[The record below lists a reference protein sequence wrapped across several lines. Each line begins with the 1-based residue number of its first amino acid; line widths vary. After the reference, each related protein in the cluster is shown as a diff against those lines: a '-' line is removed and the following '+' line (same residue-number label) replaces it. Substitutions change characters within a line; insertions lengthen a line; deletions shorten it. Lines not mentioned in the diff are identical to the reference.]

1 MSCRKPAATR
11 STPQISRKPSPKYV
25 GIPIKKI
32 IHPEGSTR
40 SSPLEAARIK
50 IIQVIATMVPT
61 ATPRRLILSDRRC
74 MSFFAGI
81 SDCQR
86 KATNIPTP

>member
-1 MSCRKPAATR
+1 
-11 STPQISRKPSPKYV
+11 
-25 GIPIKKI
+25 
-32 IHPEGSTR
+32 
-40 SSPLEAARIK
+40 LEAARIK